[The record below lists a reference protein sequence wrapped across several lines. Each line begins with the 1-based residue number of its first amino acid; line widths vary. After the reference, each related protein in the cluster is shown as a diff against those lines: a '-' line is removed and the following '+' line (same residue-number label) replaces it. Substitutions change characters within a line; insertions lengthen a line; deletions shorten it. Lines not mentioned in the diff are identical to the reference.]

1 MKKILLF
8 SLFVTM
14 TIAGFAQSNTIK
26 FLGIP
31 VDGTKKEMIAKLQA
45 KGYEYDSYSDV
56 LTGEFNG
63 KDVNI
68 NIQTVNN
75 KVWRVSVIDS
85 NFSDET
91 NIKIH
96 FNNLFYQFMNNDKYV
111 LADGKTLTE
120 DDDISYEMTVNNKRY
135 QAVFGFADKSVNG
148 YVWYMIGGNY
158 GQYVIAI
165 FYENLDNAATG
176 DEL

>member
-1 MKKILLF
+1 M
-8 SLFVTM
+8 FVTM

-96 FNNLFYQFMNNDKYV
+96 FNNLYYQF
-111 LADGKTLTE
+111 
-120 DDDISYEMTVNNKRY
+120 ISVR
-135 QAVFGFADKSVNG
+135 
-148 YVWYMIGGNY
+148 
-158 GQYVIAI
+158 
-165 FYENLDNAATG
+165 
-176 DEL
+176 